1 MVLKPDIFAAYP
13 EIIAVMSTRNGGS
26 SPDPFGMNLS
36 FRVGDDP
43 DCVRRNRERFFG
55 SNDIPSTALAI
66 PGQIHSSNIQ
76 VVNAPG
82 EYPDR
87 DALITASREVYLCV
101 TVADCVPI
109 LLYEPVA
116 RVIAA
121 VHAGWRGTAENI
133 LASTIARMQSE
144 FGADGRNL
152 LAYCGPAAD
161 VCCYV
166 VGEEVAARFDRQFTP
181 RNGNG
186 TVVDLKSANRHQLL
200 EAGVRQENIEIS
212 PACTITDSANFHS
225 HRRDRE
231 RSGRMM
237 AVIGLR
243 QSPSIR

>member
-1 MVLKPDIFAAYP
+1 MVLNPDIFAAHS
-13 EIIAVMSTRNGGS
+13 EIIAAMSTRKGGS
-26 SPDPFGMNLS
+26 SLDPFGMNLS
-36 FRVGDDP
+36 YRVGDDP
-43 DCVRRNRERFFG
+43 DRVRRNREQFFG
-55 SNDIPSTALAI
+55 SNNIPLAALAI
-66 PGQIHSSNIQ
+66 PGQIHGNNIQ
-76 VVNAPG
+76 VVDAPG

-116 RVIAA
+116 RVIGA
-121 VHAGWRGTAENI
+121 VHAGWRGTARNI
-133 LASTIARMQSE
+133 LASTIARMESE
-144 FGADGRNL
+144 FGAHGRDL
-152 LAYCGPAAD
+152 LAYCGPAAG

-166 VGEEVAARFDRQFTP
+166 VGEEVAARFDRQFVS
-181 RNGNG
+181 RNGDG

-212 PACTITDSANFHS
+212 SACTITDSANFHS

-243 QSPSIR
+243 KVDSLR

>member
-121 VHAGWRGTAENI
+121 VHAGWRGTVENI
-133 LASTIARMQSE
+133 LASTIARI
-144 FGADGRNL
+144 
-152 LAYCGPAAD
+152 
-161 VCCYV
+161 
-166 VGEEVAARFDRQFTP
+166 DRQFTP